1 MAHVI
6 LDSALGPNPSFFLG
20 VCWDRGLKLDLN
32 QGLTI
37 LTFVLGEGDLN
48 TSMVRKPERARPSAA
63 PVKRAIV

>member
-1 MAHVI
+1 M
-6 LDSALGPNPSFFLG
+6 DKG
-20 VCWDRGLKLDLN
+20 LDLDLD

-37 LTFVLGEGDLN
+37 LTFVLDEGDVN